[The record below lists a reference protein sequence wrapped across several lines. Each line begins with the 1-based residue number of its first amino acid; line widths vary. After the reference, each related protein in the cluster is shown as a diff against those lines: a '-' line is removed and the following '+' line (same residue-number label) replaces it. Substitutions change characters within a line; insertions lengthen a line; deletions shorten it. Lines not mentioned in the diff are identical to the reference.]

1 MTAAKEPRLALARQ
15 IAREAIVLLKN
26 EDHTLP
32 LAPGTTVALLGR
44 GQLDTVIGG
53 GGSGASHCDDPLQIA
68 VELAKEGLVLEEG
81 IAAFYEEN
89 RRAELEA
96 AAAKGFGGG
105 DFDLAGLVASGMIY
119 ELFGQYSAPTPEPI
133 PGDEL
138 LAAAAEKTDTAILVV
153 NRWSGGEECDRRVED
168 DYYLLPSEK
177 NLAEKAAKYF
187 GKVVVIFNVNG
198 PVDAA
203 WTESDPAYK
212 AVLFMGTPGEQ
223 GAGALAEIL
232 TGKVSPS
239 GSLPFTLARRY
250 EDYPTAETFSWN
262 KDDPDN
268 IKTYATYGL
277 SAEDNGSVGKDVSPV
292 TYYREGIYVGY
303 RYFDTFGVEPLYPFG
318 YGLSYAK
325 FSLTPGE
332 VTKENGQL
340 FLPVT
345 VVNESPGFSGKE
357 TVQLYVSAPAG
368 KLDKPAKELKA
379 FGKTGLLAPGGEETI
394 MLSFPVSDLASF
406 DEEMK
411 AYVIEEGIYV
421 IAVGRSSADAE
432 PVAAVRAAED
442 LVVREVTADIGI
454 SAANRGKVEFLTA
467 EIDGDSPDF
476 EGALLITAE
485 DAARPVTPAKVYDF
499 SVPAEKSTLAD
510 VREGRVSME
519 AFINQMSLEELA
531 VLTCGYGPGLPFGG
545 LGSAAPSTI
554 QYEDGTDIARNSHPN
569 AFPGYINP
577 ALDKY
582 GIYSAYYKDGP
593 ASVGKTA
600 WPTGMMV
607 AATFNKALADA
618 FGSACG
624 AEAEELL
631 VATWL
636 APGMNIARNPIGGR
650 VFEYFSEDPYLC
662 GVMGSCIAAG
672 ATRDNRVTV
681 CPKHFAMNEQETY
694 RRGKERKNI
703 DAADSIVS
711 ARAAREIYLKPFE
724 MVLANPAV
732 TTLMSSFNK
741 INGTFAA
748 GNEALCTGIL
758 RGEWGYDGVV
768 VTDWGDMDFVVDGA
782 DAVAAG
788 NDVVMPGGPPVI
800 AQVLKGYEEGRV
812 SLDQIKTAVAHLMN
826 FVMGSVDYSENR

>member
-1 MTAAKEPRLALARQ
+1 MTAEESRKALVRQ

-26 EDHTLP
+26 EDRLLP
-32 LAPGTTVALLGR
+32 LAPGTTVAVLGR
-44 GQLDTVIGG
+44 GQLNTVIGG
-53 GGSGASHCDDPLQIA
+53 GGSGASRCDDPLQIS
-68 VELAKEGLVLEEG
+68 VELAREGLVPEEG
-81 IAAFYEEN
+81 LMAFYEEN
-89 RRAELEA
+89 RRAELA
-96 AAAKGFGGG
+96 AAQKSAGGG
-105 DFDLAGLVASGMIY
+105 DFDLAGLVASGLIY
-119 ELFGQYSAPTPEPI
+119 ELFGQYSAPTPEPL
-133 PGDEL
+133 PGDDLMAE
-138 LAAAAEKTDTAILVV
+138 AAEKTDTAILVV
-153 NRWSGGEECDRRVED
+153 SRCSGGEECDRRVED

-177 NLAEKAAKYF
+177 ALAELAARYF
-187 GKVVVIFNVNG
+187 RKVVVIFNVNG

-203 WTESDPAYK
+203 WTESDPAFK

-223 GAGALAEIL
+223 GAGALADIL
-232 TGKVSPS
+232 TGKAAPS
-239 GSLPFTLARRY
+239 GRLPFTLARRY

-277 SAEDNGSVGKDVSPV
+277 SAEDNGSIGKDVSPV
-292 TYYREGIYVGY
+292 TYYKEGIYVGY
-303 RYFDTFGVEPLYPFG
+303 RYFDTFDVAPLFPFG
-318 YGLSYAK
+318 FGLSYAD

-332 VTKENGQL
+332 LTKENGRL

-345 VVNESPGFSGKE
+345 VKNESPAASGKE
-357 TVQLYVSAPAG
+357 VVQLYVNAPAG
-368 KLDKPAKELKA
+368 KLDKPARELKA
-379 FGKTGLLAPGGEETI
+379 FDKTGVLAPGEEETVT
-394 MLSFPVSDLASF
+394 LAFPVSDLASF
-406 DEEMK
+406 DEEQM
-411 AYVIEEGIYV
+411 AYVIEEGTYV
-421 IAVGRSSADAE
+421 LSVGRSSADTE
-432 PVAAVRAAED
+432 PAAAVRAED
-442 LVVREVTADIGI
+442 ELVVRAVTADIGV
-454 SAANRGKVEFLTA
+454 SAANRGKVDFMKA
-467 EIDGDSPDF
+467 EMDGDSPDC
-476 EGALLITAE
+476 EAALVITAE
-485 DAARPVTPAKVYDF
+485 DAACSVTPARVYDF

-545 LGSAAPSTI
+545 LGSAAPATI
-554 QYEDGTDIARNSHPN
+554 QYADGTDIARNSHPD

-577 ALDKY
+577 CLDKY
-582 GIYSAYYKDGP
+582 GIYSVYYKDGP

-607 AATFNKALADA
+607 AATFNKVLADA
-618 FGSACG
+618 FGAACG
-624 AEAEELL
+624 QEAEELL
-631 VATWL
+631 VGTWL

-672 ATRDNRVTV
+672 ATRMNRVTV

-724 MVLANPAV
+724 MVLENPSV
-732 TTLMSSFNK
+732 RTLMSSFNK

-800 AQVLKGYEEGRV
+800 SQVLKGYEEGRV
-812 SLDQIKTAVAHLMN
+812 TLDQIKTAVAHLMN
-826 FVMGSVDYSENR
+826 FVMNAVDYSEHK